1 YELYDLFVFFV
12 SHSNIISPLWGAFLL
27 FFKQS
32 QIVKNEFSGRKI
44 YCSMKRVL
52 ITGVRRIG
60 FHIFIFP

>member
-32 QIVKNEFSGRKI
+32 QEIAEQTGKSIEVIIVGAQVELRS
-44 YCSMKRVL
+44 CE
-52 ITGVRRIG
+52 RRLRG
-60 FHIFIFP
+60 DLP